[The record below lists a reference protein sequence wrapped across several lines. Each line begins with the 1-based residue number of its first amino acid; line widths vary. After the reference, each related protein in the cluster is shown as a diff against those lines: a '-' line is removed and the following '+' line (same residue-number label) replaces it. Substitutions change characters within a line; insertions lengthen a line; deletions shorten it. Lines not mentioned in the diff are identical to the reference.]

1 MAERMVPADSAL
13 LRLDSAGHA
22 LALVAVTEC
31 EGPAPTLAKV
41 QERAGRLLA
50 SLPRFRA
57 MPQAVPLDL
66 ERPVWADDPN
76 FDITFHVSEVALP
89 ESDGEGGGDPVAH
102 LVETLAA
109 APFDAGRPRWNLY
122 LAKGPGRGRWLLA
135 ARLHLVL
142 VDGLGAPDLYS
153 CVLAPRVT
161 PPAVAPYEAPA
172 AAPRLLIDAL
182 MDLMTSPYEQVRMLR
197 STLRRVRPEPAP
209 PPPEATYQRRL
220 VVPLDELKAV
230 KDGLGGSVN
239 DVLATMA
246 AAATGQLVEGTS
258 VRLTIP
264 FAVRSLSRPGQFDNQ
279 VESVEV
285 VLPSRTG
292 GAKDHYLA
300 VAARLDRAA
309 RDNLAVGGKLLGRVA
324 APTPFVL
331 LALGARACLTTDAD
345 VVLVNGLGPPATG
358 PVFGGQSRG
367 AHAAIPHPPG
377 ARVCITALS
386 HAGQVSLAVSG
397 ADAAE
402 LDAVVEE
409 LSGALAALLGAAGA
423 ARP

>member
-13 LRLDSAGHA
+13 LRLDAAGHA

-57 MPQAVPLDL
+57 LPQAVPFDL

-76 FDITFHVSEVALP
+76 FDITDHVGEMALP
-89 ESDGEGGGDPVAH
+89 AGGGDPVAG

-109 APFDAGRPRWNLY
+109 APSVAGRPPWNLY
-122 LAKGPGRGRWLLA
+122 LAKGPGSGRWLLA

-172 AAPRLLIDAL
+172 PAPRLVMDAL
-182 MDLMTSPYEQVRMLR
+182 RDLMTSPYEQVRMLR
-197 STLRRVRPEPAP
+197 STFRRVRPEPAP
-209 PPPEATYQRRL
+209 PPPVATHQRRL
-220 VVPLDELKAV
+220 VVALDNLKAV

-246 AAATGQLVEGTS
+246 AAATGQFVDGSS

-285 VLPSRTG
+285 VLPARAAK
-292 GAKDHYLA
+292 AKDHHRE

-345 VVLVNGLGPPATG
+345 VVLVNGPGPPATG

-402 LDAVVEE
+402 LDDVVGE
-409 LSGALAALLGAAGA
+409 LSSALAALLAAAGT